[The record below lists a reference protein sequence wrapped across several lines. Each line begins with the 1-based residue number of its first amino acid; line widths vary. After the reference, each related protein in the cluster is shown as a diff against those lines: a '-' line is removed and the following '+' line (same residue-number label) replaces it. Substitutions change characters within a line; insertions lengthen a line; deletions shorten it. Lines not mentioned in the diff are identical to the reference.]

1 MIDREKAIVMAHTG
15 KCMLTG
21 DKFQI
26 FHKYVENIMGRP
38 IYTHDIG
45 FLEDEIKEKSKTD
58 FIMLCANE
66 EQEPCEDAISREE
79 AIDACNQSVN
89 ILEATDRIKDLPP
102 VTPQEPFMNKPCV
115 AHQVCHEDKVKILD
129 KIRAEIDK
137 QYDGVRTYNL
147 SCAEGLEMALGIIE
161 KYKAESEDSHEIDR
175 CR

>member
-1 MIDREKAIVMAHTG
+1 MTE
-15 KCMLTG
+15 
-21 DKFQI
+21 
-26 FHKYVENIMGRP
+26 
-38 IYTHDIG
+38 
-45 FLEDEIKEKSKTD
+45 
-58 FIMLCANE
+58 
-66 EQEPCEDAISREE
+66 CEDAISREE

-137 QYDGVRTYNL
+137 QYDRVRTYNL